1 MIQRG
6 KGFMNKTEFR
16 LLREDLHLSQ
26 TELAELFG
34 VSLRTFQRWEQGKEK
49 IPEKRIEQLLKLN
62 AAVDFSAE
70 QFERQIIELRKAHGL
85 PEVIALVSYLKQ
97 DYDGDI
103 EHFKLHNALLMRCW
117 HKCRAMQLE
126 CECRIVLFNPE
137 SYFAWLKT
145 DDSQAQRALWASGVI
160 SNLPG

>member
-1 MIQRG
+1 
-6 KGFMNKTEFR
+6 MNKTEFR

-26 TELAELFG
+26 VELAELFG

-70 QFERQIIELRKAHGL
+70 HFERQIVKMRKEHGAAD
-85 PEVIALVSYLKQ
+85 VIALVSYLKQ
-97 DYDGDI
+97 DYDGDF

-117 HKCRAMQLE
+117 HRCRAIGV
-126 CECRIVLFNPE
+126 ECRFVLFNPE
-137 SYFAWLKT
+137 SYYNWLKNE
-145 DDSQAQRALWASGVI
+145 DSQAQRALWASGVI